1 MKLRLIFST
10 LLALLILSSCV
21 SKKKYLSMQGD
32 YMSQTDSLVSVT
44 DDLNN
49 RLDLGENDFE
59 STKHDL
65 LVSDASKNDK
75 IASLENQLK
84 ELQSG
89 FDEVTRS
96 LDDTKDMVEVS
107 QSESQKTS
115 FQIARMN
122 SDLVKLR
129 QDTLSLN
136 YALTLQKRKAKD
148 IQSTLDDQLVKY
160 AKEISGNTV
169 EVSRLKKDMETSRLK
184 TKEVERQL
192 AIKQKQIN
200 DINAS
205 FIALRKDLLRAKT
218 QGVVVD
224 PNANNNVSKMAKSLG
239 Q

>member
-1 MKLRLIFST
+1 MKLRIIFST
-10 LLALLILSSCV
+10 LLALLMLSSCV

-32 YMSQTDSLVSVT
+32 YMSQTDSLVNVT
-44 DDLNN
+44 ADLNN
-49 RLDLGENDFE
+49 RLDLGETDFE

-65 LVSDASKNDK
+65 LVSDAAKNDK
-75 IASLENQLK
+75 IATLENQLQ

-89 FDEVTRS
+89 FDDVTRT

-129 QDTLSLN
+129 QDTVSLN

-148 IQSTLDDQLVKY
+148 IQSTLDKQLQKY
-160 AKEISGNTV
+160 TTKMTANTV

-192 AIKQKQIN
+192 AIKQKQID
-200 DINAS
+200 DINDS
-205 FIALRKDLLRAKT
+205 FVELRKDLLRAKT
-218 QGVVVD
+218 KNVVID
-224 PNANNNVSKMAKSLG
+224 PNANSNVSKMAKSLG